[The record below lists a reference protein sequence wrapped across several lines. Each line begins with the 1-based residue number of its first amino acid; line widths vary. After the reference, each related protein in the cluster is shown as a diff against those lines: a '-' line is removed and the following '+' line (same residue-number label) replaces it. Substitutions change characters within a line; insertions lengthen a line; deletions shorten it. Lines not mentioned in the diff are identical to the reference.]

1 MPRWYTHT
9 SLGYGCALNRDC
21 GLTSFLM
28 YNDILNGNDVLYLG
42 LFFTSTPSSRLK
54 TILNKYNLTNP
65 VYVLEHNPINKLSL
79 PVKQTLNSIAGAYL
93 CINLINGHIYVG
105 SASKNC
111 MYRRYTAHLN
121 NAKGGSV
128 LVNRAVKK
136 YGLENFA
143 FVVIET
149 TSEVNNKEEILRIEQ
164 KYIDFIKPI
173 YNIAKIA
180 GSILN
185 LKWSLESKL
194 RLRNSIKMKAH
205 LENLRLSRKPVSDET
220 RALFKTITLNRQPV
234 SVETRQKMSL
244 HNNKSI
250 KIVAKYEDTNL
261 VYKEFA
267 SIAYA
272 AEHFYNDRTRRSP
285 IKYAL
290 KKGIKFLDK
299 YHLSYLK

>member
-180 GSILN
+180 GSTLGVIKSKVQRDN
-185 LKWSLESKL
+185 ISKALKGKYVGEKS
-194 RLRNSIKMKAH
+194 
-205 LENLRLSRKPVSDET
+205 
-220 RALFKTITLNRQPV
+220 ALFGRPLNAETKKLPVLTYSTAPSLTLRV
-234 SVETRQKMSL
+234 
-244 HNNKSI
+244 
-250 KIVAKYEDTNL
+250 
-261 VYKEFA
+261 
-267 SIAYA
+267 
-272 AEHFYNDRTRRSP
+272 
-285 IKYAL
+285 
-290 KKGIKFLDK
+290 
-299 YHLSYLK
+299 